1 MGRALVL
8 ARRTRPHTGARGI
21 RGTTLLRVAAVRVG
35 CATSAPAALVRG
47 PLARIRGPGGLVR
60 GAGGLVRS
68 VGGVVR
74 SVGGVVRSVGG
85 VVRSVGGVVRS
96 VVAGFAARWPR

>member
-60 GAGGLVRS
+60 GPGGL
-68 VGGVVR
+68 
-74 SVGGVVRSVGG
+74 
-85 VVRSVGGVVRS
+85 VRSVGGVVRS
-96 VVAGFAARWPR
+96 VVAGFAARWPRAHRRPSGRLQQGE